1 MIKEFARVL
10 KPNIWKFN
18 ISGIDIKEMIDIE
31 TIRETLRKIYYDPKT
46 GFISAQKLYLKLNK
60 TIPLTEIQRF
70 LDEQEIYQISKE
82 VRAKYP
88 FRHMIVYSSNDQW
101 QIDLIDFSKYS
112 RWNKGFK
119 YLLCAVDVYS
129 RKAFVMPIK
138 SKTFSTD
145 AMKSILYIAKP
156 ILIQSDNGSEFL
168 NKSFQALLKSFK
180 VQHTTAQVGDHNRQG
195 MIERFNRTIEAM
207 IAKYQESRKTN
218 RYIDVL
224 DDIVFNY
231 NNTYHRTIKDTPENR
246 YIKNQSHGH
255 IYDFNFVIK
264 LSIGDKVRIIM
275 EKKTFQKGYELKY
288 SKAVY
293 QICEGNGY
301 TFRLKGPDGI
311 ILPKKYKYYQLKK
324 VGLVQ
329 SYAPHQVTRE
339 TPPNMRQKRN
349 KREIEELEKYTVEP
363 LNKKRR
369 VESAARII
377 ISPKRNK
384 RYVDENEELRKR
396 PRVS

>member
-1 MIKEFARVL
+1 
-10 KPNIWKFN
+10 
-18 ISGIDIKEMIDIE
+18 
-31 TIRETLRKIYYDPKT
+31 
-46 GFISAQKLYLKLNK
+46 LKLNK
-60 TIPLTEIQRF
+60 TVPLSEIQKF

-88 FRHMIVYSSNDQW
+88 FRHMIVYSTNDQW

-129 RKAFVMPIK
+129 RKAFVEPIK

-145 AMKSILYIAKP
+145 AMKTIFNTAKP

-180 VQHTTAQVGDHNRQG
+180 VQHTTAPVGDHNRQG
-195 MIERFNRTIEAM
+195 IIERFNRTIEAM
-207 IAKYQESRKTN
+207 ITKYQESRKTN

-224 DDIVFNY
+224 YDIVFNY
-231 NNTYHRTIKDTPENR
+231 NSTYHRTIKDTPENR
-246 YIKNQSHGH
+246 YLKNQSHGH
-255 IYDFNFVIK
+255 IYDFNFLVK
-264 LSIGDKVRIIM
+264 LSIGDKVRIVM

-288 SKAVY
+288 SKTVY
-293 QICEGNGY
+293 QISEGNGY
-301 TFRLKGPDGI
+301 TFRLKGPDGV
-311 ILPKKYKYYQLKK
+311 ILPKKFKYYQLKK

-329 SYAPHQVTRE
+329 SYASQQVIRE
-339 TPPNMRQKRN
+339 APPNMRQKRN
-349 KREIEELEKYTVEP
+349 KREIEELEKYTVAP

-369 VESAARII
+369 VENDSCPI
-377 ISPKRNK
+377 ISPKRK
-384 RYVDENEELRKR
+384 KG
-396 PRVS
+396 P